1 MLTSL
6 PYIKSAC
13 PSENKTP
20 YKWVIVRLKEVMFQP
35 GLPKQFAVS
44 SEVCFYDCS
53 GFRVNE
59 LKFHFSGAPCICQH
73 ILQIESRAGLAS
85 AHFSHR
91 LFNRQQSSQTLPR
104 RQGVGGV
111 VVVRA
116 FLMQR
121 LYKNSSRAQRT
132 RFPFIC
138 SLRSPLV
145 LLGEPNRVTLLPS
158 WGKKKKRETIN
169 FTHPS
174 NFYTYLK
181 RKSRKSIRWT
191 VKLKT

>member
-1 MLTSL
+1 MQTSL
-6 PYIKSAC
+6 PYIKCAC

-91 LFNRQQSSQTLPR
+91 LFNRQQSSQTLPKR
-104 RQGVGGV
+104 LGVV

-116 FLMQR
+116 FLCSALQE
-121 LYKNSSRAQRT
+121 LLKGSEDEVSIYLLVKESS
-132 RFPFIC
+132 C
-138 SLRSPLV
+138 SAGRNQSCYSAAIMRKEL
-145 LLGEPNRVTLLPS
+145 
-158 WGKKKKRETIN
+158 WTIS
-169 FTHPS
+169 FTNPCKS
-174 NFYTYLK
+174 NFYLSF
-181 RKSRKSIRWT
+181 R
-191 VKLKT
+191 